1 LIVDD
6 HQISQVAL
14 RAPLRT
20 EDIDVADVGTGDAT
34 ITAAI
39 AFHPDLVI
47 VDVTP
52 AGPAEFLIAS
62 RLRPAGRPPVMLTSI
77 SSRSRFGSQLDGH
90 LFVAKADPCAR
101 AIENAP
107 TAPCDDR
114 VR

>member
-62 RLRPAGRPPVMLTSI
+62 RLRP
-77 SSRSRFGSQLDGH
+77 
-90 LFVAKADPCAR
+90 CR
-101 AIENAP
+101 AP
-107 TAPCDDR
+107 LR
-114 VR
+114 